1 MKWISD
7 RALCQQLVDHSDL
20 KVILPT
26 PQLLRNDEIFP
37 STLAKAITKLG
48 DQGKNKV
55 ICAFTSQAMLELA
68 TSKRHECNVQT
79 AASHLE
85 EKIDWLIERDGRK
98 FEKGV
103 NYDFYIVEPTEISAR
118 RAVDWAR
125 DSWFTVCL
133 WKLALARLTSDTNRT
148 KRKGSGLHA
157 AVPQKDWSFLATASV
172 ISEYG
177 GGARVFIE
185 TSHDDRDNDR
195 DVVLTLM
202 NSEEEDARKALG
214 LPEAFTDRPDTTT
227 EQGGRKEIPREP
239 TDQMS
244 GESKAVVLDAN
255 QFGAFLEWAKRMDDL
270 QPPMWQHLGAGIG
283 AIDVVKP
290 NLVLFPAMQQI
301 EVARKAVFGWD
312 DNENSPVFWSNKRGD
327 ITRAKKGD
335 AHQVC
340 KQGPD
345 PGARAKFRRGLNIQ
359 DPWSFVSNGETAWT
373 FLNEFRGDHPGSA
386 DLMYTACCRE
396 IQEQLTEDNVFAQTK
411 DKRLQNFLNE
421 QRIKNPSTA

>member
-26 PQLLRNDEIFP
+26 PELLWNDASFP
-37 STLAKAITKLG
+37 STLAKAITTLG
-48 DQGKNKV
+48 DQGKTKV

-68 TSKRHECNVQT
+68 RSKRHERNVQT

-85 EKIDWLIERDGRK
+85 KNIDWFIERDGKK

-103 NYDFYIVEPTEISAR
+103 NYDFYIVEPTEISAT

-148 KRKGSGLHA
+148 KRKGSSLIA

-185 TSHDDRDNDR
+185 TSHDDRD
-195 DVVLTLM
+195 VVFTLM
-202 NSEEEDARKALG
+202 NSEEKYARKALG
-214 LPEAFTDRPDTTT
+214 LPEAFTHRPDTTT
-227 EQGGRKEIPREP
+227 EQGGRKEIPLEP

-255 QFGAFLEWAKRMDDL
+255 QFEAFLEWAKRMDDL

-290 NLVLFPAMQQI
+290 NLVLFPAMQSL
-301 EVARKAVFGWD
+301 EVARKAVFGRD
-312 DNENSPVFWSNKRGD
+312 DNKKSPGFWSRKQED
-327 ITRAKKGD
+327 ITRAKLRD
-335 AHQVC
+335 ADRVC

-345 PGARAKFRRGLNIQ
+345 SWARAEFRRGLNIQ

-373 FLNEFRGDHPGSA
+373 FLNEFRGEHPGSA

-411 DKRLQNFLNE
+411 DNRLQNFLNE